1 MDIREK
7 LRANPKAFI
16 LLALWAVSLIFV
28 FGNEFTA
35 YVNRD
40 AAWLVLALLT
50 CLAAFLVCNRFG
62 DSKSKPEIGKT
73 EDEKVDYSLKA
84 QLDEALSSQVSLMA
98 YGGKKEIPQEL
109 YDKLVCCDA
118 SKDRPN
124 NVCEIENCVSR
135 FPGEEWPC
143 RLADRIWGVLIGE
156 MVVYNLDDYSLFGA
170 ARLAAYF
177 PGAILYNNIVIFYEG
192 DGSRQFERKDPTY
205 IYNQDVSYEDWYLAD
220 GNKIKEM
227 FPDYARYLAD
237 GGGWLHSGIG
247 GLYFLVSSDFK
258 RVQNAFMPTGCYL
271 TFTSFQALAEGHGFT
286 FAKTFA
292 DGFYARSLRDTF
304 VEIVSAY
311 RNGALSRTAEAVAE
325 TAFYDLGFSEKH
337 YVKHYAQFYV
347 GYPRCSFSRARE
359 VAADVDEIS
368 RAYLENRKLSHFNIL
383 QNGIYLNSDWDVNQS
398 LVGTMIFPLDIYEA
412 WSRPFTQDELK
423 QLFGYVTLVN
433 CYSFESE
440 NFALKMQKGFCER

>member
-1 MDIREK
+1 M
-7 LRANPKAFI
+7 
-16 LLALWAVSLIFV
+16 ALWAVSLIFV

-84 QLDEALSSQVSLMA
+84 QLDEALSSQMSLMA
-98 YGGKKEIPQEL
+98 YGGKKENPQEQ

>member
-1 MDIREK
+1 
-7 LRANPKAFI
+7 
-16 LLALWAVSLIFV
+16 
-28 FGNEFTA
+28 
-35 YVNRD
+35 
-40 AAWLVLALLT
+40 
-50 CLAAFLVCNRFG
+50 
-62 DSKSKPEIGKT
+62 
-73 EDEKVDYSLKA
+73 
-84 QLDEALSSQVSLMA
+84 
-98 YGGKKEIPQEL
+98 
-109 YDKLVCCDA
+109 
-118 SKDRPN
+118 
-124 NVCEIENCVSR
+124 
-135 FPGEEWPC
+135 
-143 RLADRIWGVLIGE
+143 

-311 RNGALSRTAEAVAE
+311 RNGALSRTAEAAAE
-325 TAFYDLGFSEKH
+325 TAFYDLEFSE
-337 YVKHYAQFYV
+337 KHYAQFYV

-398 LVGTMIFPLDIYEA
+398 LDGTMIFPLDIYEA

-433 CYSFESE
+433 CYSFKSE

>member
-62 DSKSKPEIGKT
+62 DSKSKPEIGKP

-84 QLDEALSSQVSLMA
+84 QLDEALSSQMSLMA

-124 NVCEIENCVSR
+124 NVCETEGSISR

-143 RLADRIWGVLIGE
+143 RLVDRIWGVLIGE

-271 TFTSFQALAEGHGFT
+271 TFTSFQALAEGHGIT

-311 RNGALSRTAEAVAE
+311 RNGALSRTAEAAAE
-325 TAFYDLGFSEKH
+325 TAFYDLEFSE
-337 YVKHYAQFYV
+337 KHYAQFYV

-398 LVGTMIFPLDIYEA
+398 LDGTMIFPLDIYEA

-433 CYSFESE
+433 CYSFKSE